1 MNAFSVIMKIL
12 AAIAVIAGIVF
23 VVVVYGE
30 KIMAFAKK
38 LLGRVSRRGECDDS
52 DFVDDCDLEDGEIVA
67 GEQDFEG

>member
-12 AAIAVIAGIVF
+12 AAAAVIAGIV
-23 VVVVYGE
+23 VAVVVYGD

-38 LLGRVSRRGECDDS
+38 LLSRIGCCECKDS